1 MFEYLSMFLS
11 FIAIYQFFVYVSICH
26 FTLLEKPS
34 PPTNIEAQS
43 SAPQTIEITWDDPL
57 VTNGPITN
65 YIVSYTTNGQTRNR
79 TIGSNQK
86 NQITLSL
93 SDNILSGVTYNV
105 FVQAVNGFGISD
117 PSEVVSVTASSAS
130 SK

>member
-1 MFEYLSMFLS
+1 MCLFSILS
-11 FIAIYQFFVYVSICH
+11 FNYLFVHICH

-43 SAPQTIEITWDDPL
+43 SAPQTIEITWDVPL

-65 YIVSYTTNGQTRNR
+65 YIVSYTSQTNGQTRNR
-79 TIGSNQK
+79 TIGNNQK
-86 NQITLSL
+86 RQITLSL
-93 SDNILSGVTYNV
+93 SDNILSGVTYDV
-105 FVQAVNGFGISD
+105 IVQAVNEFGTSD
-117 PSEVVSVTASSAS
+117 PSDIVSVTASSAS